1 MKAYEVPMKVMAE
14 GRLQMPSD
22 LAETLRPGQT
32 VRVIVLVSEPED
44 EDEAWSRFAMEQFF
58 AGYDDVDAIYDK
70 LK

>member
-1 MKAYEVPMKVMAE
+1 MKAYEVPMKVMDE

-44 EDEAWSRFAMEQFF
+44 EDAAWARLTEEEFL
-58 AGYDDVDAIYDK
+58 AGYAESDGIYDK
-70 LK
+70 LE